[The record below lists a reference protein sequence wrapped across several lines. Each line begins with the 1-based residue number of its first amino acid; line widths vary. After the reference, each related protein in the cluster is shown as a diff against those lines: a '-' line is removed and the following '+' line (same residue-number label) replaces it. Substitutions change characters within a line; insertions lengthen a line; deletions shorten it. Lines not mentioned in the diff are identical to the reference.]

1 MAQIGRA
8 GLLQLLRG
16 TGKLRQSQ
24 RVPHAGESILALDV
38 TPSQPE
44 TSIQLGENAQA
55 ARLLDSQT
63 ARAPSLPRDTLRRHP
78 SEIGAVC
85 ANERPYGSVRG
96 ASGN

>member
-16 TGKLRQSQ
+16 TGKHRQYQ

-44 TSIQLGENAQA
+44 TPIQLGENAQA
-55 ARLLDSQT
+55 D
-63 ARAPSLPRDTLRRHP
+63 
-78 SEIGAVC
+78 
-85 ANERPYGSVRG
+85 
-96 ASGN
+96 

>member
-85 ANERPYGSVRG
+85 ANERPYGSARG
-96 ASGN
+96 ASDN